1 MRESG
6 RMIPTI
12 LNGITVDIVKF
23 SLCRTALL
31 SLLGPLPTKCSL
43 VVGATKMSL

>member
-6 RMIPTI
+6 RMIPAFT
-12 LNGITVDIVKF
+12 NDITVDIVKF
-23 SLCRTALL
+23 SLCRIASL
-31 SLLGPLPTKCSL
+31 SLLGPLPTKCFL

>member
-23 SLCRTALL
+23 SLCRTASL